1 MSKNETVKEVISLAV
16 FLNFIIDSFIQFF
29 KNPMVIKV
37 AKLVMWVLFI
47 IIIIGLVRKTLK
59 KRMDRVSVIN
69 KVQKG
74 RVHRALLNR
83 KLDN

>member
-1 MSKNETVKEVISLAV
+1 MSKIETVKEVISLAV

>member
-1 MSKNETVKEVISLAV
+1 MSKIETVKEVISLAV

-59 KRMDRVSVIN
+59 KRMDRISVIY
-69 KVQKG
+69 KIQKG
-74 RVHRALLNR
+74 RVRRALLNS
-83 KLDN
+83 KLDY

>member
-1 MSKNETVKEVISLAV
+1 MSKIETVKEVISLAV

-59 KRMDRVSVIN
+59 KRMDRISVIN

>member
-59 KRMDRVSVIN
+59 KRMDRISVIN

>member
-1 MSKNETVKEVISLAV
+1 MSKIETVKEVISLAV

-59 KRMDRVSVIN
+59 KRMDRISVIN

-74 RVHRALLNR
+74 RVHRALLNG